1 MGLVKNTFSNALREG
16 NLQILEDYKYLNQE
30 KHEIVILR
38 HILPEFQVDQ
48 CGYKGCLLINHTSD
62 RGERVLIGK
71 K

>member
-1 MGLVKNTFSNALREG
+1 MGLVKNTFSNSLTEG

-48 CGYKGCLLINHTSD
+48 WDYKGCLLINHTSD
-62 RGERVLIGK
+62 RGEC
-71 K
+71 

>member
-1 MGLVKNTFSNALREG
+1 MGLVKNTFSNSLTEG

-48 CGYKGCLLINHTSD
+48 WGYKGCLLINHTSD
-62 RGERVLIGK
+62 RGEC
-71 K
+71 